1 MGISRVYT
9 GDRSIERAH
18 LRSTGKV
25 FGGKQLVAFG
35 FQSVGHV
42 GGRKSRER
50 VLSVLGGIS
59 SREREKSK
67 KWNVQVEQCGGG
79 QTDFFSWTVLAAVGR
94 DRESSRRAS
103 SVTFDF
109 AGRGRD
115 AEAKRLP
122 PSISDWT

>member
-9 GDRSIERAH
+9 GIERAH

-59 SREREKSK
+59 SRERKSK

-109 AGRGRD
+109 AGREGER
-115 AEAKRLP
+115 A
-122 PSISDWT
+122 